1 MNVPPIVD
9 DLPAHRRGRPASRPG
24 ALLVSLTDHM
34 ARLKSAIVV
43 LLVWWLLELV
53 AILPIMWATGSSG
66 PAMLGAFV
74 FAGIVA
80 ATVVG
85 ASIALGASQRRRDR
99 REMTRGRDDD

>member
-1 MNVPPIVD
+1 MVD

-24 ALLVSLTDHM
+24 VLLVSLTGHM

-66 PAMLGAFV
+66 PAMLGTFV

-80 ATVVG
+80 GTVVG

>member
-1 MNVPPIVD
+1 
-9 DLPAHRRGRPASRPG
+9 
-24 ALLVSLTDHM
+24 M
-34 ARLKSAIVV
+34 ARVKSAIVV
-43 LLVWWLLELV
+43 LLIWWALELV
-53 AILPIMWATGSSG
+53 AILPIMWGTGSSG

-99 REMTRGRDDD
+99 RAMTRAPDDD